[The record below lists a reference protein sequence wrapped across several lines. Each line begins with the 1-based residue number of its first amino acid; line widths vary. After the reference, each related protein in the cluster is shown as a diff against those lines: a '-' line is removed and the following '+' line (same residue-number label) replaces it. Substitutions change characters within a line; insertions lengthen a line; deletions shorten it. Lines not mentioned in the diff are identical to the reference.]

1 MTEFWFWCDIFDEK
15 LVIVI
20 CPILSIYLF
29 ILCVSYQS
37 FFTHFFPAWMTWHL
51 CILADTFIHIEFR
64 SIDQFMLPLEI
75 KHMTLALNNWQLL
88 LLFQNDWILTS
99 ESHIYVNKAYLP
111 FRWKLL
117 GIEPD
122 SRTATSEE
130 AWLCVK
136 QCIHFLYS
144 LILQKPTKIFDITSV
159 E

>member
-99 ESHIYVNKAYLP
+99 ESHIYMSTKPIYRSGGNYWALNLTAELQPVRKHGYVSNNAY
-111 FRWKLL
+111 
-117 GIEPD
+117 
-122 SRTATSEE
+122 
-130 AWLCVK
+130 
-136 QCIHFLYS
+136 
-144 LILQKPTKIFDITSV
+144 IFFIV
-159 E
+159 